1 MTEPVKSN
9 GSQSSNEMVQVPRQ
23 TIEETIQRL
32 KQIETELADLRRDLK
47 R

>member
-1 MTEPVKSN
+1 MTATVN
-9 GSQSSNEMVQVPRQ
+9 RNRDQSKDEMVQVSRE
-23 TIEETIQRL
+23 TLEEAIIRL